1 MKYPANASGG
11 QGETVT
17 STYLPQMA
25 INSLSGTSLY
35 VQSTQYDAAGRLT
48 LRVLGANTL
57 RTTQSYY
64 AWNEING
71 QGRLH
76 FLQTETTT
84 NPPTSLQNL
93 AYVYDAVGNVLT
105 ITDQNAGGV
114 QTQTF
119 TYDSLNRL
127 TSASATGGSGGIYAS
142 EAYTY
147 DDASGNLSSKAG
159 VAYTYGEQFAGCADS
174 KPHAVTSAGSA
185 IFCYDANGNMTQKI
199 AGSTTTSYT
208 YDAENRMTAVSG
220 AATAT
225 FVYDG
230 DGNRVKGVVGGVTT
244 TYIGNYFEWTGS
256 TATMKKYYYAG
267 GARVAER
274 KGTTLY
280 WLLSDHLG
288 STSITATSSGS
299 KTAELRYKA
308 WGETRYTYGTT
319 QTTIRYTGQREE
331 ASLGLYWYAS
341 RWYSASLGRF
351 VSPDTIIP
359 QPGNPQAW
367 DRYSYVFSNPVRNVD
382 PSGHKACDNRNES
395 GNCLTDDQQTKEWLV
410 NELENFNQPDI
421 VNADEMIEVG
431 FIITDQ
437 LSPNEYNLLLDKN
450 GSLDTWLLFQM
461 YLLQRK
467 AFSTTSNL
475 FPTMSQHNDPADAFR
490 HAYWSALLT
499 NEFGEE
505 FAENFGTAH
514 ETAYS
519 PYPNREEV
527 FMDLHNNEIGRDLA
541 TNSPNVNDNELQ
553 LLILDS
559 LQNGDL
565 YVWDGNGIYFSN
577 MCALCIIP

>member
-1 MKYPANASGG
+1 M
-11 QGETVT
+11 
-17 STYLPQMA
+17 
-25 INSLSGTSLY
+25 
-35 VQSTQYDAAGRLT
+35 
-48 LRVLGANTL
+48 
-57 RTTQSYY
+57 
-64 AWNEING
+64 
-71 QGRLH
+71 
-76 FLQTETTT
+76 
-84 NPPTSLQNL
+84 
-93 AYVYDAVGNVLT
+93 
-105 ITDQNAGGV
+105 
-114 QTQTF
+114 
-119 TYDSLNRL
+119 
-127 TSASATGGSGGIYAS
+127 
-142 EAYTY
+142 
-147 DDASGNLSSKAG
+147 
-159 VAYTYGEQFAGCADS
+159 
-174 KPHAVTSAGSA
+174 SAGS
-185 IFCYDANGNMTQKI
+185 
-199 AGSTTTSYT
+199 TTSYT

-220 AATAT
+220 AASAT

-230 DGNRVKGVVGGVTT
+230 DGRDLCTPSRFLHSGAFPGERSERGNRVKGVVGGVTT
-244 TYIGNYFEWTGS
+244 TYIGNYFEWSGS
-256 TATMKKYYYAG
+256 TSTMKKYYYAG
-267 GARVAER
+267 GTRVAER
-274 KGTTLY
+274 VGTLSTSY
-280 WLLSDHLG
+280 YFLLTDHLG
-288 STSITATSSGS
+288 STSITATRTGGFSS
-299 KTAELRYKA
+299 ELRYKA
-308 WGETRYTYGTT
+308 WGETRYSSGSTPTT
-319 QTTIRYTGQREE
+319 FRYTGQREE
-331 ASLGLYWYAS
+331 SSLGLYWYAS
-341 RWYSASLGRF
+341 RWYSPGLGRF
-351 VSPDTIIP
+351 VSPDSIIP